1 MGTYFVEQ
9 KHVVWFGISVEA
21 ENIIEAT
28 ELAKQEIQ
36 TDNYDK
42 FDITQEELNDD
53 IHISEEEFNSLTG
66 GK

>member
-9 KHVVWFGISVEA
+9 KHGVWFGISVEA

-28 ELAKQEIQ
+28 ELANDFYVAQE
-36 TDNYDK
+36 K
-42 FDITQEELNDD
+42 LNDG
-53 IHISEEEFNSLTG
+53 IHISEKEFNSLTG